1 MFRAPRTSSDP
12 DDPVFLW
19 DRRLTAGEVRAIL
32 AADDDPRRRQLLALI
47 LREARPDDVWSWV
60 TPQVVAD
67 ELDLLAPMLGRK
79 KQFWLWLVAGWRR
92 LGLLR

>member
-1 MFRAPRTSSDP
+1 M
-12 DDPVFLW
+12 
-19 DRRLTAGEVRAIL
+19 
-32 AADDDPRRRQLLALI
+32 LALI